1 MRFGLNVSTMG
12 DCADPR
18 ALATL
23 AREAERAGWDG
34 FFVWDAIYFE
44 SDDPDDT
51 ALPDPWLVLAAA
63 AMITE
68 RIILGPIITPLSRRR
83 PWKVARETVTLD
95 HLSNGRTVLQ
105 VGLGSLGDGG
115 FSKVGEPT
123 NRKIR
128 AEMLDESLAIL
139 DGLWS
144 GEPFSFNGEHYQMDE
159 MTFRPRPVQSPRIP
173 VWVVAAWPSKTSMR
187 RALRWDG
194 AMPIMRADDGE
205 YERALSPVD
214 VRNLSEYA
222 REHRETPE
230 AIDVIIEAGT
240 TPGDDPEAARALVA
254 PFAEAGATWWIEK
267 AFAAPGGFEG
277 MRSRILQGPPKLT

>member
-12 DCADPR
+12 DCSDPR
-18 ALATL
+18 ALAML
-23 AREAERAGWDG
+23 AREAEQAGWDG
-34 FFVWDAIYFE
+34 FFVWDAVQIE
-44 SDDPDDT
+44 TDDPDDG

-95 HLSNGRTVLQ
+95 HLSNGRSVLQ

-128 AEMLDESLAIL
+128 AEMLDESLAVL

-144 GEPFSFNGEHYQMDE
+144 GEPFSFNGEHYQMNE

-187 RALRWDG
+187 RALHWDG

-205 YERALSPVD
+205 YSRALSPSD
-214 VRNLSEYA
+214 VRELSEYA
-222 REHRETPE
+222 REYRETSE
-230 AIDVIIEAGT
+230 ALDIIIEAGT
-240 TPGDDPEAARALVA
+240 TPGDDPGAARATVA

-267 AFAAPGGFEG
+267 AFAAPDGFEG
-277 MRSRILQGPPKLT
+277 MRGRILQGPPPLT